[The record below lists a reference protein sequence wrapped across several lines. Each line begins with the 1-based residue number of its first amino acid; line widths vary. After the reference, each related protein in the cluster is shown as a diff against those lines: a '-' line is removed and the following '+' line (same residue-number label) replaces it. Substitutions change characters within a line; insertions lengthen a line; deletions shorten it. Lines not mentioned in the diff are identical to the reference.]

1 MHRAGPAVKSLSA
14 ECGSVPARPVIGF
27 TLALLTMNDRHRSAA
42 RELAAKHLGQGDPLG
57 WFDLLYRAAEGQ
69 RAVIPWADLRPNP
82 HLAEWLSFAALSPG
96 RALVIGCGLGDDAE
110 LLASRGWSVVAFD
123 ISAEAIRWAR
133 ERFPQ
138 SAVEYQ
144 VVDLFDAP
152 GDWRHQFDLV
162 VEAYTLQV
170 LPPALRA
177 RAVPL
182 IADWVAVGGLLCLI
196 ARGRGES
203 DPPGQMPWPLTE
215 AEVRA
220 FVQTGLNCERFD
232 DYMDREEP
240 AVRRFRGV
248 FGRTDEG

>member
-1 MHRAGPAVKSLSA
+1 
-14 ECGSVPARPVIGF
+14 
-27 TLALLTMNDRHRSAA
+27 MNDRHRSAA

-57 WFDLLYRAAEGQ
+57 WFDVLYRAAEGQ
-69 RAVIPWADLRPNP
+69 HAVVPWADLRPNP
-82 HLAEWLSFAALSPG
+82 HMAEWLGFAALSPG

-110 LLASRGWSVVAFD
+110 LLASLGWSVVAFD

-138 SAVEYQ
+138 SAVEYR
-144 VVDLFDAP
+144 VVDLFE
-152 GDWRHQFDLV
+152 GRGNWRRQFDLV
-162 VEAYTLQV
+162 VEVYTLQV

-182 IADWVAVGGLLCLI
+182 MADWVSVGGVLCVI

-220 FVQTGLNCERFD
+220 FADAGLDCERFD
-232 DYMDREEP
+232 DYMDRDEP
-240 AVRRFRGV
+240 GVRRFRAV
-248 FGRTDEG
+248 FRRRDEG

>member
-1 MHRAGPAVKSLSA
+1 MRFLWSEPRRRYTSLAVDRGACAAAGAQRHYISP
-14 ECGSVPARPVIGF
+14 
-27 TLALLTMNDRHRSAA
+27 LLTMNDRHRSAA
-42 RELAAKHLGQGDPLG
+42 RELAAKHLEQGDPLG

-69 RAVIPWADLRPNP
+69 RAIIPWADLRPNP
-82 HLAEWLSFAALSPG
+82 HLAEWLDFAALSPG

-123 ISAEAIRWAR
+123 ISAEAIRWSR

-152 GDWRHQFDLV
+152 GNWRHQFDLV

-170 LPPALRA
+170 LPPALRT

-182 IADWVAVGGLLCLI
+182 IADWVSVGGLLYLI
-196 ARGRGES
+196 ARGREES
-203 DPPGQMPWPLTE
+203 DPPGQMPWPLTQP
-215 AEVRA
+215 EVRA
-220 FVQTGLNCERFD
+220 FADAGLS
-232 DYMDREEP
+232 
-240 AVRRFRGV
+240 
-248 FGRTDEG
+248 